1 MSEMATTTI
10 ENPSRMERTAQ
21 EEMGTTG
28 HTYSPTLDAER
39 RSEVSTAAN
48 TMTENDVEKEKISS
62 GTSPAESS
70 EVVAE
75 EKMAQKEQGKPP
87 GAEGPTPEEGRTKSK
102 TALIMFSLCV
112 STYEKHVDTPPRC

>member
-1 MSEMATTTI
+1 MSGMTTTTV
-10 ENPSRMERTAQ
+10 ENPSQMERAAQ

-48 TMTENDVEKEKISS
+48 TMTETDVEKKEKTSS

-75 EKMAQKEQGKPP
+75 EKMAQKEQGQTPGAGA

-112 STYEKHVDTPPRC
+112 RLKSTSI